1 VNIAD
6 MRVVVMG
13 RHTVGVLVHP
23 ASEASTEASN
33 EQPDA
38 SGGPIST
45 RRPVDEPSPGLC
57 TQPMTRSGIDNA
69 D

>member
-6 MRVVVMG
+6 MRVVAMG
-13 RHTVGVLVHP
+13 MHTVGVLVHP
-23 ASEASTEASN
+23 ASEASTEATN

-38 SGGPIST
+38 SAP
-45 RRPVDEPSPGLC
+45 PSPPAALQ
-57 TQPMTRSGIDNA
+57 TNHHRDSAPTKSGIDNA